1 MVLLT
6 LLPQMFEAAA
16 GAVATNLILDYPW
29 PICFAHGFTLAA
41 VSPAVV
47 VPSMMELHK
56 NGYGTNVGIPTTTIA
71 ASSFDDIIAI
81 TAFGIFMTIA
91 FNEAPGGVA
100 DIEDPEKGDSVG
112 FEVLMN
118 LVQLLTGFIVGMGLG
133 FCFGYPIHHHI
144 KNERCRKWTKL
155 IFVMIVAIAM
165 PFAAEYS
172 TFVESKFV
180 GIIFF
185 GYMCFRIWGEEKP
198 EHALGQIWMFC
209 QPLLFG
215 TVGAAV
221 LFNNINGSDLGIGIV
236 IIFIGLVFRWI
247 GAYMAFCEKKYSR
260 KEAAFVAFAWIPKA
274 TVQAALGGM
283 VLAEAQKRNLEEY
296 ERYGTAMLTM
306 AVFAICITAPLGA
319 IFINTLGPMW
329 LTKTDPDEA
338 KVFDAATA

>member
-1 MVLLT
+1 
-6 LLPQMFEAAA
+6 MFEAAA
-16 GAVATNLILDYPW
+16 GAVATNLILGYPW

-47 VPSMMELHK
+47 VPSMMCLHK
-56 NGYGTNVGIPTTTIA
+56 EGYGTDKGIPTTTIA

-81 TAFGIFMTIA
+81 TAFGIFMTIS

-100 DIEDPEKGDSVG
+100 DIADPEKGDSVG

-118 LVQLLTGFIVGMGLG
+118 LVQLVTGFVVGMGLG
-133 FCFGYPIHHHI
+133 FCIGKPIHMI
-144 KNERCRKWTKL
+144 KHEKCRKITKL
-155 IFVMIVAIAM
+155 IFVMVVAILM
-165 PFAAEYS
+165 PFVAEWT

-185 GYMCFRIWGEEKP
+185 GYMCFKLWGEEKP

-221 LFNNINGSDLGIGIV
+221 LFENINPSELGTGI
-236 IIFIGLVFRWI
+236 IIIMIGLCFRWI
-247 GAYMAFCEKKYSR
+247 GAYMAFCEKKYTR

-274 TVQAALGGM
+274 TV
-283 VLAEAQKRNLEEY
+283 
-296 ERYGTAMLTM
+296 
-306 AVFAICITAPLGA
+306 
-319 IFINTLGPMW
+319 
-329 LTKTDPDEA
+329 
-338 KVFDAATA
+338 